1 MSINTQR
8 RRSFHHILSCRRQ
21 DCPKQQTLH
30 TLIGYKS
37 NKLFAKFQI
46 FLFVTKEKYQQILV

>member
-1 MSINTQR
+1 MFLGLLFLSLR
-8 RRSFHHILSCRRQ
+8 LHILTVALG
-21 DCPKQQTLH
+21 QQTLH